1 MPLNW
6 VDFAILGV
14 MAWFTFTAFRSG
26 LIREVVTIGGA
37 IIGVVLAGKFY
48 LRLASDIEV
57 AVDDKQAAE
66 MVAFLVIFGATVLGS
81 QMIAM
86 FLKRAATLL
95 MLGPW
100 DAMGGAV
107 LGAAKG
113 FVIVE
118 VLLIAGITFP
128 SLHVVE
134 AIDKSSLA
142 PFFLELVPVLKF
154 LLPREFR
161 DAVDNF

>member
-1 MPLNW
+1 MNW

-37 IIGVVLAGKFY
+37 ILGVILAGRFY
-48 LRLASDIEV
+48 LKLSTDIEV
-57 AVDDKQAAE
+57 AVDDQQAAE
-66 MVAFLVIFGATVLGS
+66 MVAFLVIFGATILGS
-81 QMIAM
+81 QMVAM

-107 LGAAKG
+107 LGALKG

-128 SLHVVE
+128 SLGVKD
-134 AIDKSSLA
+134 AIDKSSIA
-142 PFFLELVPVLKF
+142 PFFLDLVPVLKF

-161 DAVDNF
+161 DAIDNF